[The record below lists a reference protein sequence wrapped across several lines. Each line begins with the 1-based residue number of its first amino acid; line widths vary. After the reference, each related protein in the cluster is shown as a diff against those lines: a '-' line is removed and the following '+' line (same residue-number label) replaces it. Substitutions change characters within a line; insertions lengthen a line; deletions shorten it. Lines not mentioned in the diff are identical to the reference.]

1 MNKDKLL
8 DCLLEVSNHL
18 GSNMFQIVD
27 EDEMIEDGHINNH
40 CEELE
45 VAVDKAIEIL
55 KPIIAVVEGLE
66 D

>member
-1 MNKDKLL
+1 
-8 DCLLEVSNHL
+8 
-18 GSNMFQIVD
+18 MFQIVD

-40 CEELE
+40 CEDLQT
-45 VAVDKAIEIL
+45 AVDKAIEIL

>member
-1 MNKDKLL
+1 MKKEKLL

-27 EDEMIEDGHINNH
+27 EDEMIEDGVINNH

-45 VAVDKAIEIL
+45 EAVDKAIN
-55 KPIIAVVEGLE
+55 IIKLLPKRRI
-66 D
+66 

>member
-1 MNKDKLL
+1 
-8 DCLLEVSNHL
+8 
-18 GSNMFQIVD
+18 MFLIVD